1 VGNVTKLLNAWQESA
16 PAEVARLEAQVADLK
31 AALTHLQGELADM
44 REQRDRWQSR
54 AERVSLVSPC

>member
-1 VGNVTKLLNAWQESA
+1 MTKLLNAREESE

-31 AALTHLQGELADM
+31 AALTHLQRELADM
-44 REQRDRWQSR
+44 REQRDRWHSR